1 MKIFELLNQ
10 ETTAAC
16 LEAGSKKR
24 ALEKISEILARNIP
38 THNQEQIFEK
48 LIARERLGGTGLGAG
63 VALPHCRL
71 DDIETPV
78 GILVTLQNGIDYD
91 SPDNKPVDIL
101 FGLIVP
107 AESTEEHL
115 QLLAQLA
122 EFFSDPSHCDQIR
135 NAKTTPEL
143 LSIIHRWQQNAAA

>member
-1 MKIFELLNQ
+1 MSIFELLN
-10 ETTAAC
+10 EKTTAAC

-24 ALEKISEILARNIP
+24 ALEKISEILSDNIP
-38 THNQEQIFEK
+38 THSQEQIFER
-48 LIARERLGGTGLGAG
+48 LINRERLGSTGLGSG

-71 DDIETPV
+71 DDIEAPV
-78 GILVTLQNGIDYD
+78 GILVTLLGGIDYD
-91 SPDNKPVDIL
+91 SPDNEPVDIL

-122 EFFSDPSHCDQIR
+122 EFFSDPNHCEQIR
-135 NAKTTPEL
+135 SAKSTPEL
-143 LSIIHRWQQNAAA
+143 LNIIHRWQQHAAA